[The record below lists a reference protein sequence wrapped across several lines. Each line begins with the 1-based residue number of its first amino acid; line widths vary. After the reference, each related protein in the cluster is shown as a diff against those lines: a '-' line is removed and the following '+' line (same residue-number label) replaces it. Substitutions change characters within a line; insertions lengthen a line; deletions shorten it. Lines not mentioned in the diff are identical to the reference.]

1 MPRSLVGRRPGRTV
15 RLRTRLTAWVELVGQ
30 GRCFPPEHG
39 PRAEDRSCVPASET
53 VENFGRIG
61 LVDHIIVQAGP
72 LAAPGEWLSE
82 APHLVRAIL
91 DDRVRIRGLPRHK
104 GRYIGRPGTRGST
117 TRTPQE
123 TLVDRSSRPRTL
135 RPRHLERRSDPRR
148 TSKYRGKPPAA
159 ARSTTERRRPALAL
173 RFSERRPQ
181 LARIGTPRPPRTQ
194 HLPPVARTEP
204 DGNRP
209 PSALAFRIAVFIL
222 GLGVQATQ
230 SADEPVGCPG

>member
-1 MPRSLVGRRPGRTV
+1 MIVDPRPAAI
-15 RLRTRLTAWVELVGQ
+15 LRTERGPTMTCSPRLAACRSNSEY
-30 GRCFPPEHG
+30 
-39 PRAEDRSCVPASET
+39 PRQRT

-123 TLVDRSSRPRTL
+123 TLADRSSRPRTL

-148 TSKYRGKPPAA
+148 TSKYRGKRYPWSSLGSRPNDADQL
-159 ARSTTERRRPALAL
+159 PALPA
-173 RFSERRPQ
+173 FSER
-181 LARIGTPRPPRTQ
+181 
-194 HLPPVARTEP
+194 
-204 DGNRP
+204 
-209 PSALAFRIAVFIL
+209 
-222 GLGVQATQ
+222 
-230 SADEPVGCPG
+230 